1 MGRVNRLMERRALRR
16 AADMALVTSLGNA
29 TPSRAGGAADQDF
42 HYSRS
47 EPAEPAEPAYVHDP
61 VTEPIQVTGVAELL
75 PDRTDDYGWVE
86 RDDAP
91 PPPALVQQPLRAYP
105 PEATTYVQPNLD
117 FAVSDYR
124 ERHWYRSRPAAALL
138 VAAVIGAV
146 VCGGWLVFRSSATT
160 VEQSRTE
167 SPTSA
172 PPVSSKAPPA
182 AVSAHTPPPAPAP
195 PPPPPSPAAQ
205 PTYSAP
211 QRQYSPRYSEPTP
224 AQKPRVDVTR
234 APMSVAPVPKP
245 VPGSD
250 SNTPGDAPKDSGG
263 GRRRG
268 CFGFC

>member
-42 HYSRS
+42 HYSRA
-47 EPAEPAEPAYVHDP
+47 EPAEPAEPVHVHDP
-61 VTEPIQVTGVAELL
+61 VTEPIQVTGVAELP
-75 PDRTDDYGWVE
+75 PDPTDDYGWVE
-86 RDDAP
+86 CDDAP
-91 PPPALVQQPLRAYP
+91 PPPALVQHPLRAYP
-105 PEATTYVQPNLD
+105 LAATTYVQPNLD

-124 ERHWYRSRPAAALL
+124 ERHWSRSTPAGALL

-146 VCGGWLVFRSSATT
+146 VCGGWLVFRSSATS

-195 PPPPPSPAAQ
+195 PPPPPPPAAQ

-250 SNTPGDAPKDSGG
+250 SNTPGDTPKDSG